1 MSRETE
7 PELARGFLPFHMQG
21 LDLQKGAVARTIF
34 EAGRQY
40 ERAVQ
45 AAQAAHNNVDGQR
58 IEIVVPPNVN
68 HVALLKEFEA
78 VLRGF
83 VDKAGPG

>member
-7 PELARGFLPFHMQG
+7 TEVARGFLPFHLQG
-21 LDLQKGAVARTIF
+21 VDLQKGAVARTIF
-34 EAGRQY
+34 EAGRHY

-45 AAQAAHNNVDGQR
+45 AAMRNHGGEGVR
-58 IEIVVPPNVN
+58 IDIVVPPNVD
-68 HVALLKEFEA
+68 HVELMAQFEA

-83 VDKAGPG
+83 VAKAGPG